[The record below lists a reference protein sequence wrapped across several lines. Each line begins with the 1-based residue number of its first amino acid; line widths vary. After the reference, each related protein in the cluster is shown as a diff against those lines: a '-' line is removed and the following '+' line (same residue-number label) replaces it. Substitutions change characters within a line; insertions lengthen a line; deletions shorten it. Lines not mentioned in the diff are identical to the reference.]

1 VLTDQQL
8 IDEIQRGNP
17 RKYAVLVER
26 HKEKAFTLAVRIVHR
41 REEAEEIV
49 QDAFLRAFRSL
60 SGFRG
65 DARFSTWLYR
75 IVYNVSI
82 TRVSR
87 KSSPVQSD
95 EEEKLTL
102 IEDDNPSAI
111 EQLES
116 EEQRKAVVREIERLP
131 QNHRT
136 ALTLFYFDEMSY
148 QEMSEIM
155 QVPLGTVK
163 TYLFRARDQL
173 RERLSE
179 RLKREEQING

>member
-1 VLTDQQL
+1 MLTDQQL
-8 IDEIQRGNP
+8 IDEIQRGHP
-17 RKYAVLVER
+17 RTYADLVER
-26 HKEKAFTLAVRIVHR
+26 HKEKAFTLAVRIVHN

-60 SGFRG
+60 SQFRG

-87 KSSPVQSD
+87 KSSPVGSD
-95 EEEKLTL
+95 EEAML

-111 EQLES
+111 EQLER
-116 EEQRKAVVREIERLP
+116 EEQRKAVAREIERLP

-173 RERLSE
+173 RERFSE